1 MVKGAKEAG
10 LVISFRS
17 PCSASAAI
25 DLGRGL
31 LGQASVA
38 DALTVERVKN
48 LREHSIG
55 AYVPLKR
62 PENGAG
68 GWQGFDMEMGNL
80 QELKLSSLSSVA

>member
-17 PCSASAAI
+17 PASAQAAI

-31 LGQASVA
+31 LGEAEVA
-38 DALTVERVKN
+38 DALTPERVKN

-55 AYVPLKR
+55 SYMPMER
-62 PENGAG
+62 PRENGGPWA
-68 GWQGFDMEMGNL
+68 QGFDFDMGNL
-80 QELKLSSLSSVA
+80 QELGGKRSLVP